1 MDTAT
6 GSNGSRHDTVAIEH
20 TDIETAP
27 NATGG
32 SSVTSFIFN
41 VTFDC
46 TDPDRMATFWS
57 QVTGYQRMPA
67 NNDEVIALKSADPRG
82 VRRLL
87 FFKVPE
93 PKTAKN
99 RVHIDLAT
107 KQPATEIE
115 RLVELGATRVEYREG
130 NGTNWTVMLDPEGNE
145 FCIG

>member
-1 MDTAT
+1 M
-6 GSNGSRHDTVAIEH
+6 
-20 TDIETAP
+20 
-27 NATGG
+27 
-32 SSVTSFIFN
+32 TSFIFN

-46 TDPDRMATFWS
+46 GDPDRMARFWS

-67 NNDEVIALKSADPRG
+67 NNDEVITLKCADPRG

-107 KQPATEIE
+107 KQPEAEIE

-130 NGTNWTVMLDPEGNE
+130 NGTSWTVMLDPEGNE